1 MRRKQSILRNITN
14 LLKNLKVVI
23 SVISM
28 FIGFAI
34 LLFTVNIIFIGIAII
49 GIGIGSGLL
58 LPTFIRI

>member
-34 LLFTVNIIFIGIAII
+34 I
-49 GIGIGSGLL
+49 GIGIGSELL